1 MNCNNFLFWF
11 DILYLVVNNPYT
23 HILGFWKKEEF
34 YREVPTV
41 HFKKQFLV
49 VLELEQEGSFI
60 TYSTYQRYN
69 QLQQQNIRI
78 PLIQVGIWLLNLI
91 DEFIYR
97 YVNNFTKSRNQKFD
111 FFKID
116 LYSFFVG
123 FFLQF
128 FCSGC
133 HIFLK

>member
-1 MNCNNFLFWF
+1 MSVRSVQNEFMQLIFCHPALDSRFKFIHTVFLMNCNNFLFWL

-78 PLIQVGIWLLNLI
+78 PLIQVLNLI
-91 DEFIYR
+91 IEFDWWI
-97 YVNNFTKSRNQKFD
+97 
-111 FFKID
+111 
-116 LYSFFVG
+116 
-123 FFLQF
+123 
-128 FCSGC
+128 
-133 HIFLK
+133 HIPVCQ